1 MSRAHEGLHATHQ
14 PASFRATPHSPFLVP
29 AGWDPSPNYPAQKVV
44 SLLTPQPLARGHR
57 KGLPNHRAAVTAE
70 HTGLACSGDTGRAA
84 RGTVPTQ
91 LDRGWG
97 EPAHR
102 ERESNCGPAR
112 VSSRRAQ
119 PAGSWRGALRPG
131 PAGAK
136 PAQAAKYQAPSGLSE
151 AGNRPQPRRSAGWYL
166 SQRRP
171 QGVMLPRI
179 QQVGSV
185 PGGSR
190 GAARAARP
198 QRGASGAGQ
207 PRAPLAPLPAR
218 QQPAPAPSHG
228 GGSAGREG
236 TTHMRSRRSPPR
248 ACSQDRGG
256 ALPGVTC
263 PAPAR
268 RVPRRAE
275 RPGALGAATA
285 APRGTRS
292 SQAAALSKHRRG
304 YTLFPG
310 SFRCWERRCKQPLP
324 VRPTV
329 SGTQPAAPVVRI

>member
-1 MSRAHEGLHATHQ
+1 MSRAHEGLHATQQ
-14 PASFRATPHSPFLVP
+14 PASFRATPPSPFLVP
-29 AGWDPSPNYPAQKVV
+29 AGWDQSPNYPAQKVV

-57 KGLPNHRAAVTAE
+57 KGLPKHQAAGTAE
-70 HTGLACSGDTGRAA
+70 HTGLACSGDSGRAA

-102 ERESNCGPAR
+102 ERESNCGLAR

-119 PAGSWRGALRPG
+119 PAGSWRRALRPG

-151 AGNRPQPRRSAGWYL
+151 AGNSPQPRRRAGWYL
-166 SQRRP
+166 SQRLS
-171 QGVMLPRI
+171 QGVMLPRV
-179 QQVGSV
+179 QQAGSV

-198 QRGASGAGQ
+198 QRGPSGAGR

-228 GGSAGREG
+228 GGSADWREQH
-236 TTHMRSRRSPPR
+236 TCAAAAAAAPR
-248 ACSQDRGG
+248 PAPAARTEAG

-268 RVPRRAE
+268 RLPRRAE
-275 RPGALGAATA
+275 RAGRVGC
-285 APRGTRS
+285 RDS
-292 SQAAALSKHRRG
+292 
-304 YTLFPG
+304 
-310 SFRCWERRCKQPLP
+310 C
-324 VRPTV
+324 
-329 SGTQPAAPVVRI
+329 PARDP